1 MNTPKMTL
9 QIKWWRVYWQ
19 KYRKKID
26 WFLIWFGKAGFLSW
40 IANYVINVYQSKTH
54 KANDKGKKW
63 QISIGRCGWR

>member
-1 MNTPKMTL
+1 MTP
-9 QIKWWRVYWQ
+9 QIKWWRASW
-19 KYRKKID
+19 KKD
-26 WFLIWFGKAGFLSW
+26 RLFLIWFGKVGFLSW